1 MTEPLKLSRWRAHE
15 RRSEFDAKARAL
27 ASAAGLPTR
36 PYKKTGFPL
45 PAWASFYADDRALA
59 VLVCPGEQWRT
70 VEKALAYGVA
80 HAQGRKLELVMPEYR
95 QGKGNPVQATLVRA
109 AFLHAD
115 IQLWTHDGNTVRPC
129 GLLDQR
135 EAFRLLQEDAL
146 RGGELDL
153 KDLAWQVTDLE
164 NWADSEPDL
173 TACHEKSH
181 RTWRCQGQ
189 ILLSVQRRGKGLL
202 VKSGVHYSKQMSGKP
217 LPDSLPLI
225 GRSLNLAELSKIRAR
240 VQAGISDKQSGHC
253 QGYRE
258 HWMQATLARY
268 TAQIGWSGSHR
279 LEREFPAKRPGG
291 GTAYIDFLRMD
302 DSGILHIIETKI
314 GHDEMLVLQGLDY
327 WVWAQ
332 ANAKLLA
339 DHFKV
344 HAIRM
349 VGVDYVVGAKD
360 GKQDLAEGKQA
371 VLSPYA
377 PAQLEALDNEI
388 DWQVHLCTGWATS
401 SPVMTPLGARTVPAA
416 PYVRH
421 RT

>member
-1 MTEPLKLSRWRAHE
+1 MTEPMMLSRRRAHE
-15 RRSEFDAKARAL
+15 RRSEFDAKAKAL
-27 ASAAGLPTR
+27 AGAASLPTR

-45 PAWASFYADDRALA
+45 PAWASFYADDRVLV

-80 HAQGRKLELVMPEYR
+80 HAQGRKLELVIPEDW

-109 AFLHAD
+109 AFLRTD
-115 IQLWTHDGNTVRPC
+115 IQLWTHDGNTARPC
-129 GLLDQR
+129 ELLDQR
-135 EAFRLLQEDAL
+135 EACPLLQEGAL

-189 ILLSVQRRGKGLL
+189 ILLSIQRSGKGLL
-202 VKSGVHYSKQMSGKP
+202 VKSGVHYSKQTRGKP
-217 LPDSLPLI
+217 LPDSLQLI
-225 GRSLNLAELSKIRAR
+225 GRSLNPAELSKITAR
-240 VQAGISDKQSGHC
+240 VHAGISDRQSGHS

-268 TAQIGWSGSHR
+268 TAQIGWSGSHL

-327 WVWAQ
+327 WIWVQ

-344 HAIRM
+344 HATRM
-349 VGVDYVVGAKD
+349 VRVDYVVGPRD
-360 GKQDLAEGKQA
+360 GKQDLARGKQA

-377 PAQLEALDNEI
+377 PAQLEALDSEI

-401 SPVMTPLGARTVPAA
+401 SPVMTPLGARIVPAA
-416 PYVRH
+416 PYVHH